1 MRAMDQI
8 RRLLLRA
15 ILLAA
20 VITTPHMR
28 AQPML
33 DGRNLIFYFDLS
45 TMSKDDQTRAVSA
58 AEMLIQRNAKAED
71 RLAVMMFDGTN
82 EVAVTQDFTYD
93 PTRVLEAVRHIVDHP
108 AGSVNTDR
116 LASMTAATNIAEP
129 VPGRKALFY
138 FAGRIGPAPSQ
149 AELKPLRD
157 RAANSRVAVYA
168 IDTGETPA
176 R

>member
-28 AQPML
+28 AQPVL
-33 DGRNLIFYFDLS
+33 DGRNLIFYFDLP

-71 RLAVMMFDGTN
+71 RLAVMVFDGTN
-82 EVAVTQDFTYD
+82 EAAVKQDFTYD
-93 PTRVLEAVRHIVDHP
+93 RNRVLEAVRHIVDNP
-108 AGSVNTDR
+108 AGSVNTNR
-116 LASMTAATNIAEP
+116 LASMTAAMNIAEP
-129 VPGRKALFY
+129 VPGRKALLY
-138 FAGRIGPAPSQ
+138 FASRIGPAPSQ
-149 AELKPLRD
+149 AELKSLRD
-157 RAANSRVAVYA
+157 RAANSQVAVYA
-168 IDTGETPA
+168 IDTGETPP